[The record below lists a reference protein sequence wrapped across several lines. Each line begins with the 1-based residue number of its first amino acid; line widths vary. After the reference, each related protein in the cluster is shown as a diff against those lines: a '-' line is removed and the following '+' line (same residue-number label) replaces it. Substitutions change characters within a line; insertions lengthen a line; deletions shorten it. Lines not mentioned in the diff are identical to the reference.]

1 MVPHNVELWARWKA
15 EPFVLLGIN
24 SDPGSRDDLAAK
36 FAESKIEYPNIIQ
49 GTTSGPIPTEWNV
62 RGWPTLIVIDKD
74 GVIRYRGH
82 SGADAQ
88 KKCDELLGHAPAS
101 KPSGSKPG
109 G

>member
-1 MVPHNVELWARWKA
+1 MVPHNVELAAKWKA

-36 FAESKIEYPNIIQ
+36 FAENKIEYPNILQ

-62 RGWPTLIVIDKD
+62 RGWPTLIVIDKE

-82 SGADAQ
+82 SGGEAQ
-88 KKCDELLGHAPAS
+88 KKCEELLGLASASRPAAG
-101 KPSGSKPG
+101 KAG